1 MLTDGSPQGDNGG
14 RDRRRSHRI
23 LSNIRCWIT
32 GAKSALYTQIRNISR
47 GGLAVP
53 GPVPFQEG
61 EEISV
66 RIMGADRRQDLVAKS
81 RVVWCKGQEEDTG
94 VRGMGAE
101 FLEITAGGKLLD
113 QILGEE

>member
-1 MLTDGSPQGDNGG
+1 M
-14 RDRRRSHRI
+14 
-23 LSNIRCWIT
+23 

-61 EEISV
+61 EEVSV
-66 RIMGADRRQDLVAKS
+66 RILGADRRKDVVARS
-81 RVVWCKGQEEDTG
+81 RVIWCKGQEEDTG

-101 FLEITAGGKLLD
+101 FLEITSGSRLLN
-113 QILGEE
+113 QILGED